1 MWLRRRYSWQSERG
15 ATIVEAA
22 LATPLLFLLI
32 TAVFEFGL
40 TMRTEL
46 TVDAAT
52 REAARTL
59 TTLGSAPDSDYRALR
74 KIAGRLEAVT
84 NLTVTRIVVFNAST
98 AGDDFD
104 APLLAS
110 CLGGSVAGVCSS
122 YSPGALTAQPSQF
135 QCAGGALDASWCPAG
150 RKNAQTDPPDLVGV
164 YIVATQ
170 ESATSMFGSNH
181 VVSSQMVMRIEPTEH
196 DSAP

>member
-1 MWLRRRYSWQSERG
+1 MWLRRHYSWRSESG

-110 CLGGSVAGVCSS
+110 CLGGSVFAVH
-122 YSPGALTAQPSQF
+122 TAVFPLHGQWARILGRIQRADDFFETNS
-135 QCAGGALDASWCPAG
+135 ASTDAAEVPA
-150 RKNAQTDPPDLVGV
+150 
-164 YIVATQ
+164 
-170 ESATSMFGSNH
+170 ATSIPEGKMAGQNSCSPIQRH
-181 VVSSQMVMRIEPTEH
+181 
-196 DSAP
+196 